1 MTEQRNLTMAE
12 AIREA
17 MSIEM
22 RSNPK
27 VFLAGEDIGVLGG
40 AFGVTKGMI
49 DEFGS
54 DRIFN
59 TPISE
64 TAIVGMGVGAAAAG
78 YRPIVELMYNDF
90 FGIAMDEIA
99 NQAAK
104 MRYMFGGK
112 AKIPLVIRTVNGAG
126 NRTAAQ
132 HSQSLEAWLTHIPG
146 LKVVIPST
154 PANVK
159 GLFLSS
165 VRDDNPI
172 IFVENRM
179 LYNMKGD
186 CPEGEYIVPLGRAN
200 IMKEGSD
207 VTIISWSRMVHT
219 SLAAASLLEKD
230 GISCEVIDLQTL
242 VPLDKAT
249 IIGSIKKTGKAV
261 IVHEA
266 VKTSGFGA
274 EVAAIIADE
283 AFSYLKSPIKRVTAP
298 DTPIPYAAKLED
310 AFIPDEGKII
320 SAVKS
325 IL

>member
-1 MTEQRNLTMAE
+1 MRQITYRDALRE
-12 AIREA
+12 AIEF
-17 MSIEM
+17 EM
-22 RSNPK
+22 RRDPRI
-27 VFLAGEDIGVLGG
+27 FLAGEDAGRMGG
-40 AFGVTKGMI
+40 ANFVTKPSFA
-49 DEFGS
+49 EFGP
-54 DRIFN
+54 DRIKD

-64 TAIVGMGVGAAAAG
+64 TAIIGLGVGAAVTG
-78 YRPIVELMYNDF
+78 LKPVLEITFMDF
-90 FGIAMDEIA
+90 MGVCMDEVA

-146 LKVVIPST
+146 LKVVMPST
-154 PANVK
+154 CANVK

-186 CPEGEYIVPLGRAN
+186 CPEGEYIVPIGKAN

-207 VTIISWSRMVHT
+207 ATIISWSRMVHT
-219 SLAAASLLEKD
+219 SLAAANLLEKD
-230 GISCEVIDLQTL
+230 GISCEVVDLQTL
-242 VPLDKAT
+242 VPLDKDT
-249 IIGSIKKTGKAV
+249 ILASIKKTGKAV

-283 AFSYLKSPIKRVTAP
+283 AFSFLKSPIKRVTAP

-310 AFIPDEGKII
+310 AFIPDEAKII

-325 IL
+325 IM

>member
-1 MTEQRNLTMAE
+1 MRQITYRDALRE
-12 AIREA
+12 AIEF
-17 MSIEM
+17 EM
-22 RSNPK
+22 RRDPRI
-27 VFLAGEDIGVLGG
+27 FLAGEDAGMMGG
-40 AFGVTKGMI
+40 ANFVTKPSF
-49 DEFGS
+49 DEFGPT
-54 DRIFN
+54 RIKD

-64 TAIVGMGVGAAAAG
+64 TAIVGLGVGSAVTGLRPIIEITFMDFMGVC
-78 YRPIVELMYNDF
+78 
-90 FGIAMDEIA
+90 MDEVA

-132 HSQSLEAWLTHIPG
+132 HSQSLEAWLTHVPG
-146 LKVVIPST
+146 LKVVMPST

-159 GLFLSS
+159 GLFFSA
-165 VRDDNPI
+165 VRDDNPVV
-172 IFVENRM
+172 FVENRM

-186 CPEGEYIVPLGRAN
+186 CPEGEYIVPLGKAEVTR
-200 IMKEGSD
+200 EGKD
-207 VTIISWSRMVHT
+207 VTIISYSRMIHI
-219 SLAAASLLEKD
+219 SLSAAALLEKD
-230 GISCEVIDLQTL
+230 GISCEVIDLLTL
-242 VPLDKAT
+242 VPLDKDT
-249 IIGSIKKTGKAV
+249 ILASIKKTGKAV

-310 AFIPDEGKII
+310 AFIPDEEKII
-320 SAVKS
+320 NAVKS

>member
-1 MTEQRNLTMAE
+1 MRQITYRDALRE
-12 AIREA
+12 AIEFELR
-17 MSIEM
+17 
-22 RSNPK
+22 RDPR
-27 VFLAGEDIGVLGG
+27 VFLAGEDAGRMGG
-40 AFGVTKGMI
+40 ANFVTKSSFA
-49 DEFGS
+49 EFGPE
-54 DRIFN
+54 RIKD

-64 TAIVGMGVGAAAAG
+64 TAIIGLGVGSAVTGLRPVLEITFMDFMGVC
-78 YRPIVELMYNDF
+78 
-90 FGIAMDEIA
+90 MDEVA

-146 LKVVIPST
+146 LKVVMPST

-186 CPEGEYIVPLGRAN
+186 CPEGEYIVPLGKAN
-200 IMKEGSD
+200 IRKEGSD

-249 IIGSIKKTGKAV
+249 IIYSIKKTGKAV

-274 EVAAIIADE
+274 EVAAIISDE

-320 SAVKS
+320 SAVRS
-325 IL
+325 II

>member
-1 MTEQRNLTMAE
+1 MRQITYRD

-17 MSIEM
+17 IEFEM
-22 RSNPK
+22 RRDPK
-27 VFLAGEDIGVLGG
+27 MFLAGEDAGRMGG
-40 AFGVTKGMI
+40 ANFVTKPSFI
-49 DEFGS
+49 EFGK
-54 DRIFN
+54 DRIKD

-64 TAIVGMGVGAAAAG
+64 TAIVGLGVGAAVTG
-78 YRPIVELMYNDF
+78 LRPVVEITFMDF
-90 FGIAMDEIA
+90 IGVCMDEVV

-132 HSQSLEAWLTHIPG
+132 HSQSLEAWLTHVPG
-146 LKVVIPST
+146 LKVVMPST
-154 PANVK
+154 PANAK

-165 VRDDNPI
+165 ARDDNPI

-179 LYNMKGD
+179 LYNIKGD
-186 CPEGEYIVPLGRAN
+186 CPEGEYLVSLGKAN

-219 SLAAASLLEKD
+219 SFAASNLLEKE
-230 GISCEVIDLQTL
+230 GIKCEVIDLQTL
-242 VPLDKAT
+242 VPLDKET
-249 IIGSIKKTGKAV
+249 ILASIKKTGKAV

-274 EVAAIIADE
+274 EIAAIIADE
-283 AFSYLKSPIKRVTAP
+283 AFSFLKSPIKRVTAP
-298 DTPIPYAAKLED
+298 DTPIPYASRLED
-310 AFIPDEGKII
+310 EFIPDEAKII

-325 IL
+325 II

>member
-1 MTEQRNLTMAE
+1 MRQITYRDALRE
-12 AIREA
+12 AIEF
-17 MSIEM
+17 EM
-22 RSNPK
+22 RRDPK
-27 VFLAGEDIGVLGG
+27 IFLAGEDAGRMGG
-40 AFGVTKGMI
+40 ANFVTKPSFG
-49 DEFGS
+49 EFGTE
-54 DRIFN
+54 RIKD

-64 TAIVGMGVGAAAAG
+64 TAIIGLAVGSAVTGLRPVVEITFMDFMGVC
-78 YRPIVELMYNDF
+78 
-90 FGIAMDEIA
+90 MDEVA

-132 HSQSLEAWLTHIPG
+132 HSQSLEAWLAHIPG
-146 LKVVIPST
+146 LKVVMPST

-165 VRDDNPI
+165 VRDDNPVV
-172 IFVENRM
+172 FVENRM

-186 CPEGEYIVPLGRAN
+186 CPEGEYIVPLGKAEIVRQ
-200 IMKEGSD
+200 GRD
-207 VTIISWSRMVHT
+207 VTIISYSRMIHT
-219 SLAAASLLEKD
+219 SLTAAGLLHKD
-230 GISCEVIDLQTL
+230 GINAEVIDLLTL
-242 VPLDKAT
+242 VPLDKHT
-249 IIGSIKKTGKAV
+249 ILASIKKTGKAV

-274 EVAAIIADE
+274 EIAAIIADE
-283 AFSYLKSPIKRVTAP
+283 GFGFLKSPIKRVTAP

-310 AFIPDEGKII
+310 EFIPDENKII

-325 IL
+325 II

>member
-1 MTEQRNLTMAE
+1 MRQITYRD

-17 MSIEM
+17 IEFEM
-22 RSNPK
+22 RRDPRM
-27 VFLAGEDIGVLGG
+27 FLAGEDAGRMGG
-40 AFGVTKGMI
+40 ANFVTKPSFA
-49 DEFGS
+49 EFGT
-54 DRIFN
+54 DRIKD

-64 TAIVGMGVGAAAAG
+64 TAIIGLGVGAAVTG
-78 YRPIVELMYNDF
+78 LRPVVEITFMDF
-90 FGIAMDEIA
+90 MGVCMDEVA

-146 LKVVIPST
+146 LKVVMPST
-154 PANVK
+154 PANAK

-179 LYNMKGD
+179 LYSKKGD
-186 CPEGEYIVPLGRAN
+186 CPEGEYLVPLGKAN

-207 VTIISWSRMVHT
+207 ATIISWSRMVHT
-219 SLAAASLLEKD
+219 SLAAANLLAKE
-230 GISCEVIDLQTL
+230 GINCEVIDLQTL
-242 VPLDKAT
+242 VPLDKET
-249 IIGSIKKTGKAV
+249 ILASIKKTGKAV

-283 AFSYLKSPIKRVTAP
+283 AFSFLKSPIKRVTAP
-298 DTPIPYAAKLED
+298 DTPIPYASKLED
-310 AFIPDEGKII
+310 EFIPNEAKII

-325 IL
+325 IM

>member
-1 MTEQRNLTMAE
+1 MRQITYRDALRE
-12 AIREA
+12 AIEFELR
-17 MSIEM
+17 
-22 RSNPK
+22 RDPR
-27 VFLAGEDIGVLGG
+27 VFLAGEDAGRMGG
-40 AFGVTKGMI
+40 ANFVTKPSFA
-49 DEFGS
+49 EFGPE
-54 DRIFN
+54 RIKD

-64 TAIVGMGVGAAAAG
+64 TAIIGLGVGSAVTGLRPILEITFMDFMGVC
-78 YRPIVELMYNDF
+78 
-90 FGIAMDEIA
+90 MDEVA

-132 HSQSLEAWLTHIPG
+132 HSQSLEAWLTHVPG
-146 LKVVIPST
+146 LKVVMPST
-154 PANVK
+154 CANVK
-159 GLFLSS
+159 GLFLSA

-172 IFVENRM
+172 VFIENRM

-186 CPEGEYIVPLGRAN
+186 CPEGEYIVPLGKAN
-200 IMKEGSD
+200 IIRGGSD
-207 VTIISWSRMVHT
+207 VTIISWSRMIHT
-219 SLAAASLLEKD
+219 SLAAASLLEKE
-230 GISCEVIDLQTL
+230 GINCEVIDLQTL

-249 IIGSIKKTGKAV
+249 IIDSIKKTGKAV

-320 SAVKS
+320 SAVRS
-325 IL
+325 II

>member
-1 MTEQRNLTMAE
+1 MRQITYRD

-17 MSIEM
+17 IEFEM
-22 RSNPK
+22 RRDPR
-27 VFLAGEDIGVLGG
+27 VFLAGEDAGRMGG
-40 AFGVTKGMI
+40 ANFVTKPSFA
-49 DEFGS
+49 EFGK
-54 DRIFN
+54 DRIKD

-64 TAIVGMGVGAAAAG
+64 TAIIGLGVGAAVTG
-78 YRPIVELMYNDF
+78 LRPVVEITFMDF
-90 FGIAMDEIA
+90 LGVCMDEVA

-146 LKVVIPST
+146 LKVVMPST
-154 PANVK
+154 PANAK

-165 VRDDNPI
+165 IRDDNPI

-179 LYNMKGD
+179 LYNKKGD
-186 CPEGEYIVPLGRAN
+186 CPEGEYLVPLGKAN

-219 SLAAASLLEKD
+219 SLAAANLLEKE

-242 VPLDKAT
+242 VPLDKET
-249 IIGSIKKTGKAV
+249 ILESIKKTGKAV

-283 AFSYLKSPIKRVTAP
+283 AFSFLKSPIKRVTAP
-298 DTPIPYAAKLED
+298 DTPIPYASKLED
-310 AFIPDEGKII
+310 EFIPNEAKII

-325 IL
+325 II